1 MRFRLIELSVRSD
14 AALFRASAYGQE
26 IVAGGRPLPF
36 FPTRETRR
44 VSCVIERAS
53 GGFFPTGQVRIGSE
67 FALRNDPDPDIRL
80 IIVEGGGPSM
90 SHEAN
95 LARLSQVAARGWEEQ
110 LAYIDGR
117 TASLHNEFMLVRVVD
132 GVPRNLPDNA
142 SATLRDIV
150 DEAIARPPGTR
161 QVQIGYRGPMPEPD
175 LALVTHRCH
184 FNPADLVIGGSA
196 QLECFKAMLAGAA
209 SRVVIHST
217 FLDHNRFRGLLTEIR
232 AACLRGVSFDLL
244 WGADNLDDE
253 ESHNTAEAV
262 EIAKIVREDRDLAR
276 RFRVHMRSTRSHA
289 KLLLTDTRDG
299 RWVAA
304 VGSCNW
310 LSSPFRAVELTAVL
324 RDAHVVADVTTALQR
339 LVGRRGLSDD
349 IATEMAIVTRELR
362 RQEPHNGEAQ
372 ITLLLGERHDEMMRS
387 ATGDAVSRVLVGSHR
402 LGSTAR
408 PGVVLQAEAAVERAN
423 IDVTV
428 LYTRASG
435 PLKNRHARK
444 LAEEAAE
451 NGVRL
456 VKAGEIPLHG
466 KFVAWDENDLIVTS
480 LNWASAASDVDFPQG
495 DIGVHLH
502 LPGVGA
508 LATRT
513 MEAIFPQ
520 IAASRAAPGN
530 SRQSAN

>member
-1 MRFRLIELSVRSD
+1 
-14 AALFRASAYGQE
+14 
-26 IVAGGRPLPF
+26 
-36 FPTRETRR
+36 
-44 VSCVIERAS
+44 
-53 GGFFPTGQVRIGSE
+53 
-67 FALRNDPDPDIRL
+67 
-80 IIVEGGGPSM
+80 
-90 SHEAN
+90 
-95 LARLSQVAARGWEEQ
+95 
-110 LAYIDGR
+110 
-117 TASLHNEFMLVRVVD
+117 
-132 GVPRNLPDNA
+132 
-142 SATLRDIV
+142 
-150 DEAIARPPGTR
+150 
-161 QVQIGYRGPMPEPD
+161 
-175 LALVTHRCH
+175 
-184 FNPADLVIGGSA
+184 
-196 QLECFKAMLAGAA
+196 
-209 SRVVIHST
+209 
-217 FLDHNRFRGLLTEIR
+217 
-232 AACLRGVSFDLL
+232 
-244 WGADNLDDE
+244 
-253 ESHNTAEAV
+253 
-262 EIAKIVREDRDLAR
+262 
-276 RFRVHMRSTRSHA
+276 
-289 KLLLTDTRDG
+289 
-299 RWVAA
+299 
-304 VGSCNW
+304 
-310 LSSPFRAVELTAVL
+310 
-324 RDAHVVADVTTALQR
+324 
-339 LVGRRGLSDD
+339 
-349 IATEMAIVTRELR
+349 
-362 RQEPHNGEAQ
+362 
-372 ITLLLGERHDEMMRS
+372 MMRS